1 MLSCWTER
9 LSISEKASIC
19 LRAWRSTMRSSPVQ
33 KHTNMKY
40 WRKHRGAA
48 IAYAFAFC
56 MPLAARRPP
65 QSKKR
70 LARKRASS
78 SAAISRRSIIRFQR
92 RKTGDSSPP
101 IPPHS
106 QLHYL
111 TYWKRAAALEAVA
124 LSFCSAVSVLQI
136 KRGGVLFCCGLH
148 LLQVRLYVEIQ
159 RCARICVT

>member
-9 LSISEKASIC
+9 LSTSERASIC
-19 LRAWRSTMRSSPVQ
+19 SRAWRSTTHSFPVQ

-40 WRKHRGAA
+40 WRKHRGAV

-56 MPLAARRPP
+56 MPLTARHPP
-65 QSKKR
+65 PEK
-70 LARKRASS
+70 KRAST
-78 SAAISRRSIIRFQR
+78 SAAISRRSIIRYQK
-92 RKTGDSSPP
+92 RKTGDSSLS

-124 LSFCSAVSVLQI
+124 LSFCSAVGALQV

-148 LLQVRLYVEIQ
+148 LLQVRFYVEIQ
-159 RCARICVT
+159 SCARICVT

>member
-92 RKTGDSSPP
+92 RKTGDSSLS

-124 LSFCSAVSVLQI
+124 LSFCSAVSALQI
-136 KRGGVLFCCGLH
+136 KCGSVLFCCGLH
-148 LLQVRLYVEIQ
+148 LLQVRFYVEIQ

>member
-9 LSISEKASIC
+9 LSISKKASIC

-40 WRKHRGAA
+40 WRKHRGAVTA
-48 IAYAFAFC
+48 SAFAFC
-56 MPLAARRPP
+56 TPLTARRPP

-92 RKTGDSSPP
+92 RKTGDSSLS

-124 LSFCSAVSVLQI
+124 LSFCSAVSALQI
-136 KRGGVLFCCGLH
+136 KCSGVLFCCGFH
-148 LLQVRLYVEIQ
+148 LLQICFDIEIQ
-159 RCARICVT
+159 RCACVCVT